1 MQNNK
6 NGIWGNEARAEP
18 AGYQKDTSLKKQ
30 RPHKHTSQNVR
41 EKQGM
46 IQASL
51 AVWLPCFIRMF

>member
-30 RPHKHTSQNVR
+30 DLIS
-41 EKQGM
+41 
-46 IQASL
+46 IQAKML
-51 AVWLPCFIRMF
+51 GRNKA